1 MHVSGNDGASL
12 QSSITV
18 VYCSHNKHYTMA
30 DSAEAKALLAKVT
43 EQGNAVRELKSS
55 GADKD
60 KVMAAVGVLK
70 TLKAEVSLP

>member
-1 MHVSGNDGASL
+1 
-12 QSSITV
+12 
-18 VYCSHNKHYTMA
+18 MA